1 MMMVDVLMELHSRI
15 SFNSATNIRQL
26 FHFASIR
33 PKKSTFLS
41 RFPPKRVIFVGKT
54 KKYSTM
60 ATIEGIPQK
69 YLNAIYWKVIKKHK
83 TISSRYDENTIWD
96 FVADDY
102 ARLVSSSEP
111 ELEIYSLALDMRHRD
126 KVLFTYR
133 ESVVKEYT
141 LSAYLLRLLLQ
152 YKFGNEARYVRKVLP
167 EIGRLMGN
175 FIMYIDFN
183 EESNLLN
190 ELPRCPATAQ
200 PAPAPEEKIDM
211 SVPVNIRC
219 KLLTHFIDPD
229 GSIAAV
235 RGNKKKMGQLMA
247 ILTGYSESACE
258 NYYNLPDFNREVNQT
273 TIDVINALLNDLKL
287 DFNV

>member
-1 MMMVDVLMELHSRI
+1 
-15 SFNSATNIRQL
+15 
-26 FHFASIR
+26 
-33 PKKSTFLS
+33 
-41 RFPPKRVIFVGKT
+41 
-54 KKYSTM
+54 M

-69 YLNAIYWKVIKKHK
+69 YLNAIYWKVIKKHR

-111 ELEIYSLALDMRHRD
+111 ELEIYSLALDMQHRN
-126 KVLFTYR
+126 KVLFPYR
-133 ESVVKEYT
+133 ECVVKEYN
-141 LSAYLLRLLLQ
+141 LCAYLLWLLVE
-152 YKFGNEARYVRKVLP
+152 YKFGNETRYERKVIPEIVKLMDDFARYIQFGL
-167 EIGRLMGN
+167 ETSTLI
-175 FIMYIDFN
+175 
-183 EESNLLN
+183 
-190 ELPRCPATAQ
+190 ELPRRPATAQ
-200 PAPAPEEKIDM
+200 PAPAPEETNDLQ
-211 SVPVNIRC
+211 VPVNIRC

-235 RGNKKKMGQLMA
+235 RGNKRKMGQLMA

-273 TIDVINALLNDLKL
+273 TIDAINALLNDLKL

>member
-1 MMMVDVLMELHSRI
+1 MVDVLMELHSRI

-111 ELEIYSLALDMRHRD
+111 ELEIYSLALDMQHRN
-126 KVLFTYR
+126 KVLFPYR
-133 ESVVKEYT
+133 ECVVKECN
-141 LSAYLLRLLLQ
+141 LCAYLLWLLLKYRFRENQ
-152 YKFGNEARYVRKVLP
+152 TYMQKVLL
-167 EIGRLMGN
+167 EIEPLLGDLG
-175 FIMYIDFN
+175 
-183 EESNLLN
+183 SLLN
-190 ELPRCPATAQ
+190 PSRDAVHLMELPRCPATAQ

-235 RGNKKKMGQLMA
+235 RGNKRKMGQLMA

-273 TIDVINALLNDLKL
+273 TIDAINALLNDLKL